1 MAGLAICCAV
11 MYVTADGSES
21 MLAVSDETNIEG
33 ATGTGDE
40 KKVVSV
46 DVQKV
51 GTIVTSD
58 VPTGGRWILN
68 DYFKKVEK
76 EIASEVASRKTDI
89 ENIRNEMAKNRAYN
103 AKARATMKHMLLAR
117 MATNAKQAKDDL
129 DAMMRKAAKQFA
141 AAHALEN
148 SRHKETMKRSKQTR
162 AIMRKNKKAMFH
174 QLHMATLNQQRAL
187 AALDSA
193 TNAKISQT
201 QKNIAANGAQITSNA
216 IKARKDLDEQM
227 NNFDKKMF
235 NVKKEAKKGR
245 SDLAA
250 QALNMDKKV
259 RADIDG
265 RVRSI
270 TAFAVKEF
278 QAVRA
283 TMAKDRHD
291 ADMKM
296 AQSAQR
302 MTTALNAERA
312 LQNSRFAETVA
323 DIAEAKAE
331 ASAQVKA
338 MKQDFKI
345 QIVALSSVVKNQV
358 TKMNNRVSTLQ
369 GVVTNNKLEQAKVNQ
384 NVDAEL
390 KHMVKVGNDRET
402 KLAGNDAG
410 LSAIIKKNKADTQ
423 KKMDKMATDFYGALS
438 KIRKEMAK
446 DRQYNEK
453 RLGKSTAALFATLAT
468 NQKAQDKVNTQ
479 LSAATKAADDE
490 ARRALSDA
498 KRDFSTRLGALA
510 STVDKNDKKANKKI
524 ENLTGIVS
532 KNAAFD
538 MQGRKQLKA
547 LGKANKLELQ
557 NSINDAVAKGEKRAK
572 QVEKLAKDMNKK
584 TRDALS
590 NRISTEIG
598 VLTKKIHSDV
608 EGLQLQTAEARKA
621 MKAEILNSLRDEE
634 KLMKKNLGDVVAWSM
649 KKFVALDTR
658 LAEEKSTSSAGRNAL
673 KESIAKEKKLANR
686 AVKDAVTAQARSLM
700 ALKTETAKAIKDTNT
715 KTDAY
720 GAAIVKHAK
729 EVAATMAANEKTL
742 DTKLA
747 SMISS
752 TKGKE
757 TTANAASLARSVDA
771 MESIRK
777 GLKDAKKLTDKKFK
791 GVWETMG
798 KDRAAAD
805 KSLGAAT
812 KKLNDKLAKATAL
825 EDSRF
830 AKSVKDL
837 SAARKAASDEV
848 QLAKKDYTMSIAG
861 VTASVKK
868 VETRILGEIQIVA
881 KMVIDERASQARVN
895 KKVDAEIKRVIK
907 LSDSNF
913 SESKR
918 ARGKIKEVMD
928 KNKVIAAQEVS
939 DLRKSTSAKY
949 KKLRAYQAKLAV
961 DAKSDLSK
969 ATTLLYEKMAADSLE
984 QTQEMGKLSNS
995 LNIAKASTADAL
1007 KKYKG
1012 EFKNKMGVLA
1022 NTVSANHK
1030 SYEQGLEDITK
1041 VQYDWQKS
1049 STEDRVE
1056 LRKEAKVMGDDL
1068 NKDIVKAI
1076 QIGEARAKEVL
1087 ETSMSNINVAQ
1098 RALSIEIGEQVERM
1112 ADTVLKTVV
1121 GDRSTIANNYLSV
1134 KGYAGAAADTIM
1146 DYIQKGEGKGLS
1158 SIGDFLQAVA
1168 VTSAVKTKPSQGLTA
1183 GSGTLEAAFGG
1194 ELIHEVKDIT
1204 KVNGLVDEY
1213 SKIFTTVNG
1222 RWPFGLGRYL
1232 LSKLSDSMAKGGILK
1247 IGAKSGSSGQYV
1259 HVDGKA
1265 LGLSHKMGEFSN
1277 IGCRLVTYQSFLTK
1291 LTSKLPKTAVISP
1304 ITVAPPEWQGN

>member
-1 MAGLAICCAV
+1 MSRNLVAAALFLSLAC
-11 MYVTADGSES
+11 
-21 MLAVSDETNIEG
+21 
-33 ATGTGDE
+33 
-40 KKVVSV
+40 VVAMPTENP
-46 DVQKV
+46 DVV
-51 GTIVTSD
+51 I
-58 VPTGGRWILN
+58 PE
-68 DYFKKVEK
+68 F
-76 EIASEVASRKTDI
+76 AEVAS
-89 ENIRNEMAKNRAYN
+89 
-103 AKARATMKHMLLAR
+103 HR
-117 MATNAKQAKDDL
+117 M
-129 DAMMRKAAKQFA
+129 
-141 AAHALEN
+141 
-148 SRHKETMKRSKQTR
+148 
-162 AIMRKNKKAMFH
+162 
-174 QLHMATLNQQRAL
+174 
-187 AALDSA
+187 
-193 TNAKISQT
+193 
-201 QKNIAANGAQITSNA
+201 
-216 IKARKDLDEQM
+216 
-227 NNFDKKMF
+227 
-235 NVKKEAKKGR
+235 
-245 SDLAA
+245 
-250 QALNMDKKV
+250 
-259 RADIDG
+259 
-265 RVRSI
+265 
-270 TAFAVKEF
+270 
-278 QAVRA
+278 
-283 TMAKDRHD
+283 
-291 ADMKM
+291 
-296 AQSAQR
+296 
-302 MTTALNAERA
+302 
-312 LQNSRFAETVA
+312 
-323 DIAEAKAE
+323 
-331 ASAQVKA
+331 
-338 MKQDFKI
+338 
-345 QIVALSSVVKNQV
+345 
-358 TKMNNRVSTLQ
+358 
-369 GVVTNNKLEQAKVNQ
+369 
-384 NVDAEL
+384 
-390 KHMVKVGNDRET
+390 
-402 KLAGNDAG
+402 
-410 LSAIIKKNKADTQ
+410 
-423 KKMDKMATDFYGALS
+423 
-438 KIRKEMAK
+438 
-446 DRQYNEK
+446 
-453 RLGKSTAALFATLAT
+453 
-468 NQKAQDKVNTQ
+468 
-479 LSAATKAADDE
+479 
-490 ARRALSDA
+490 
-498 KRDFSTRLGALA
+498 
-510 STVDKNDKKANKKI
+510 
-524 ENLTGIVS
+524 
-532 KNAAFD
+532 
-538 MQGRKQLKA
+538 
-547 LGKANKLELQ
+547 
-557 NSINDAVAKGEKRAK
+557 
-572 QVEKLAKDMNKK
+572 
-584 TRDALS
+584 
-590 NRISTEIG
+590 
-598 VLTKKIHSDV
+598 
-608 EGLQLQTAEARKA
+608 
-621 MKAEILNSLRDEE
+621 
-634 KLMKKNLGDVVAWSM
+634 
-649 KKFVALDTR
+649 
-658 LAEEKSTSSAGRNAL
+658 
-673 KESIAKEKKLANR
+673 
-686 AVKDAVTAQARSLM
+686 
-700 ALKTETAKAIKDTNT
+700 
-715 KTDAY
+715 
-720 GAAIVKHAK
+720 
-729 EVAATMAANEKTL
+729 
-742 DTKLA
+742 
-747 SMISS
+747 
-752 TKGKE
+752 
-757 TTANAASLARSVDA
+757 DA
-771 MESIRK
+771 MESDILQHDIRK
-777 GLKDAKKLTDKKFK
+777 GLEDAKKLTNKKFK
-791 GVWETMG
+791 RMWEKMG

-1168 VTSAVKTKPSQGLTA
+1168 VNSAVKTKPSQGLTA